1 MSSQHESDNH
11 IPGKLTTNSSN
22 RTGLKPPLLSP
33 RNRVT
38 ERLEIHYFATN
49 SVASDDL
56 KQAIYLSR
64 QNQTSIEAELF
75 ANNLLSNHNHFE
87 ALAKKLDV
95 EFSTQIETENIIAS
109 KKIDVILKRRGPL
122 RVQFENQIKTIVS
135 PTIPEFVRLQNLFK
149 HKPEM
154 RQFFIISPPDI
165 IREAVWRL
173 NEWDRADKTTK
184 RLLEQHPAMSAK
196 FVLTNWQSFFTGI
209 VTLSFFI
216 LIFLN
221 PGFTYSILHLFL
233 SLVYFSFNLL
243 KLSAGV
249 FSSNSVEPIEV
260 NECDAELPIYTIL
273 VALYDEEPVAQ
284 QLIQAMSRFKWP
296 KSKLDIKLICEVNDT
311 ATINALKA
319 CKPGQQFEII
329 LVPEMDPKTKPKA
342 LQYAM
347 HGARGDFIAV
357 YDAEDR
363 PNPNQLL
370 EAFGWF
376 KKSSEKLACM
386 QAPLVISNA
395 AEGWLAALFSLEYS
409 GLFRKLIPLLSFYG
423 LPIPLGG
430 TSNHFRK
437 TALEDVGGWDPCN
450 VTEDADLGI
459 RLYRNGYYTGVLK
472 RPTLETAPTEIPVWI
487 KQRTR
492 WLKGWM
498 QTWLVF
504 MRSPISLITSN
515 GFVGFITMQ
524 ILVAG
529 MLIAAL
535 AHPFA
540 FLFIVF
546 TAYKIATGVF
556 SEMYTLSNFL
566 IYLDIFNLFG
576 GYLIFAFVGWS
587 AMIPAEKSKI
597 KPRWLFLPPIYWL
610 LMSFAGWRALS
621 QLPQIL
627 HLWEKTPHLP
637 AAAQK
642 STNKRSDADHV

>member
-1 MSSQHESDNH
+1 
-11 IPGKLTTNSSN
+11 
-22 RTGLKPPLLSP
+22 
-33 RNRVT
+33 
-38 ERLEIHYFATN
+38 
-49 SVASDDL
+49 
-56 KQAIYLSR
+56 
-64 QNQTSIEAELF
+64 
-75 ANNLLSNHNHFE
+75 
-87 ALAKKLDV
+87 
-95 EFSTQIETENIIAS
+95 
-109 KKIDVILKRRGPL
+109 
-122 RVQFENQIKTIVS
+122 
-135 PTIPEFVRLQNLFK
+135 
-149 HKPEM
+149 M

-370 EAFGWF
+370 EAFSWF

-621 QLPQIL
+621 QLPQNL